1 MFCFT
6 VLNVF
11 IFYLQ
16 LSNLIFSFLLFF
28 IIAVGCPSLSK
39 FHRDRVHRACLH
51 ADRSF
56 HLLVTLQCLATWGL
70 SPEPSI
76 EALAHEL
83 IICRRESFFFFFKC
97 IIRNFPNI
105 I

>member
-83 IICRRESFFFFFKC
+83 IICRRESIFFFFL
-97 IIRNFPNI
+97 NV
-105 I
+105 